1 MPSKGMDGG
10 VTMIKDL
17 GHLGV
22 NGLSYNW
29 GNMGIA
35 FGGSQAESKQNQDLA
50 NLSKAVTIGADS
62 HATAIGFAKVL
73 SKDAGAAL
81 KGLSRTGIVV
91 DAIAGGIPASI
102 NLISSFRNGEIGSL
116 HDWVSFGIAGL
127 GVLSEFTGLGEG
139 YDGSV
144 GLIIAGG
151 SLIYDTYDAATSD

>member
-62 HATAIGFAKVL
+62 I
-73 SKDAGAAL
+73 
-81 KGLSRTGIVV
+81 
-91 DAIAGGIPASI
+91 
-102 NLISSFRNGEIGSL
+102 
-116 HDWVSFGIAGL
+116 
-127 GVLSEFTGLGEG
+127 
-139 YDGSV
+139 
-144 GLIIAGG
+144 LIIFSICKKNTFPY
-151 SLIYDTYDAATSD
+151 SLCLLHFIQGIKFIKRH